1 MTQPSVI
8 LISRLFP
15 PATGGLSD
23 HTERLASEL
32 GRLMPVSVLTST
44 GARTAAMGVK
54 VSARVTQWHD
64 SAAILNA
71 IQSQSNH
78 SRLLWQYVPHMYGRG
93 GVNFAI
99 PRAMAALRR
108 LGRRQL
114 VIAHEIAAPLSP
126 WPHRLFYA
134 LAHRWQW
141 RQILPSVDAIGIS
154 TEAWLQSELER
165 KPEYRDKLFLLPSPS
180 LIPVARTPPDHRQQ
194 WRRKHNLPA
203 NSKILAFFGT
213 LGAAKQFDWI
223 VKAWQS
229 SESPNQPVILVV
241 IGDHPRGSPFV
252 NESPGLLPL
261 GFVSPAVVSEA
272 LQATNVLALPFIDGV
287 AERRTSFMAGL
298 SHGCAIVTTIGT
310 STGATL
316 RSADYLRSQGANDR
330 DAFIG
335 QVRQLLDDEEGQK
348 TLGSKAVRAYR
359 QSYDWPVVCRRLA
372 DRLVSPG

>member
-23 HTERLASEL
+23 HTERLATEL
-32 GRLMPVSVLTST
+32 GRQMPVSVLTSV
-44 GARTAAMGVK
+44 GARTDSIGVQ

-71 IQSQSNH
+71 IQSLSHH
-78 SRLLWQYVPHMYGRG
+78 SLLLWQYVPHMYGRG

-114 VIAHEIAAPLSP
+114 VIAHEIQAPLSP

-141 RQILPSVDAIGIS
+141 RQILPSADAIGIS

-165 KPEYRDKLFLLPSPS
+165 KPEYKDKLFLLPSPS
-180 LIPVARTPPDHRQQ
+180 LIPVAPTPPDHRQQ

-213 LGAAKQFDWI
+213 IGVAKQFDWI

-229 SESPNQPVILVV
+229 SGSPNQPVILVV
-241 IGDHPRGSPFV
+241 IGDHPRLSPSV
-252 NESPGLLPL
+252 DESHGLLPL
-261 GFVSPAVVSEA
+261 GFVSPTEVSEV
-272 LQATNVLALPFIDGV
+272 LQATDVLALPFLDGV
-287 AERRTSFMAGL
+287 AERRSSFMAGL
-298 SHGCAIVTTIGT
+298 NHGCAIVTTIGMG
-310 STGATL
+310 TGPTL
-316 RSADYLRSQGANDR
+316 RSADYLRSTAANDR

-348 TLGSKAVRAYR
+348 ILGSKAVRAFR
-359 QSYDWPVVCRRLA
+359 QRYDWPVVCRRLA
-372 DRLVSPG
+372 DRLVSLG